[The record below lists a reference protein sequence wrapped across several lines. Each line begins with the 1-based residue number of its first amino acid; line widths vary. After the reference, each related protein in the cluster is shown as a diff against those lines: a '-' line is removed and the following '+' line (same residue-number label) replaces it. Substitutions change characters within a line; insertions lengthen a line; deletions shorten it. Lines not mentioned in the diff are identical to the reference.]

1 MEILVVRH
9 AIAAERDAR
18 RWPDDRG
25 RPLTAE
31 GARRFRRVAR
41 HLGHLGPA
49 PQAVWSS
56 PLARAWQT
64 AEILARAAGWPAP
77 RELAALE
84 PDADPAGVVAFLRDQ
99 DDGARVAVVG
109 HEPGLSDLLALLLSG
124 RTDGIGIEL
133 KKGGAALVR
142 CERGVRAGGGELL
155 WLLPPRVVPGVADRD
170 GA

>member
-25 RPLTAE
+25 RPLTPE
-31 GARRFRRVAR
+31 GARRFRKVAR
-41 HLGHLGPA
+41 HLGTCGPA

-64 AEILARAAGWPAP
+64 AEILAGEADWPAP

-84 PDADPAGVVAFLRDQ
+84 PEVEPARVVDFLRGQGDR
-99 DDGARVAVVG
+99 ARVAVVG
-109 HEPGLSDLLALLLSG
+109 HEPGLSELLALLLSG
-124 RTDGIGIEL
+124 RTDGVGLEL

-155 WLLPPRVVPGVADRD
+155 WLLPPRVVSGVED
-170 GA
+170 